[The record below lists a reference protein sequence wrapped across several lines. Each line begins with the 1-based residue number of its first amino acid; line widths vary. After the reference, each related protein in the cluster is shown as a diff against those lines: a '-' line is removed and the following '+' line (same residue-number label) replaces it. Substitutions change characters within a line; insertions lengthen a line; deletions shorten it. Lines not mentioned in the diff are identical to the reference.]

1 LIITDK
7 AKPVADRILRD
18 LNRGVTSLAGTGM
31 YTGQSRSVLVCALTV
46 TEVPQ
51 LKALVATED
60 PDAFVVVT
68 PAQEV
73 FGKGFIP
80 LQEDKP

>member
-1 LIITDK
+1 
-7 AKPVADRILRD
+7 
-18 LNRGVTSLAGTGM
+18 M